1 LAEKRDFD
9 EGHGAAGKDAEDV
22 NRLKEELESE
32 LERLK
37 TQYKQQTEDEKRV
50 QTERDEINRE
60 RDVIFKDMTNDKAR
74 SVAAIVDPFGEIA
87 KGKDQLPEISGPPEQ
102 ARRGLEMV
110 KEETRITEAKKADK
124 KDSKVKGP
132 DIDFAAKTDLLRKK
146 LKREPDK
153 EKSGTPR
160 EDDTTIGELKAS
172 EISEGPPP
180 KLEQKT
186 AELPDGLSIDNLYE
200 NIKNRVEAEFE
211 TRLARQQEIISDLRD
226 QLISRDEIESIL
238 KDKIS
243 KTAIQGLIEIINKDF
258 QKMETKIIELGEEVG
273 FGESLNVSKIPPNI
287 LEGVYEATLDDAVKA
302 LIRNIGPYDAE
313 TMILKILEDIRTQT
327 SGSELFKYE
336 EGKLRITDLAK
347 SLESKSISAKQIQAT
362 YSEILNKIMEQNP
375 SYKPKNFRAML
386 KIKSQEFAVDKASG
400 LSEVLNDI
408 RRDVGKVQ
416 SIEDELNERLVEL
429 EEARNTL
436 MSDVRVIEQKLH
448 ELEAAK
454 SAESPKSDSDDS
466 REDKVLPEN
475 DSEENAEAEDSEDTT
490 E

>member
-1 LAEKRDFD
+1 VRLAEEAKKTLGITKEEQEAILAEKRDFD

-32 LERLK
+32 LARLK

-60 RDVIFKDMTNDKAR
+60 RDVIFKDMANDKAR

-258 QKMETKIIELGEEVG
+258 QKMETKIIELGEEV
-273 FGESLNVSKIPPNI
+273 
-287 LEGVYEATLDDAVKA
+287 
-302 LIRNIGPYDAE
+302 
-313 TMILKILEDIRTQT
+313 IRTQT

-454 SAESPKSDSDDS
+454 SAESPKSDSDEN